1 MIGNSD
7 IQAAWIAKSKASIAI
22 TSQVPAVE
30 IRENQWKGTQF
41 SYPNIR
47 IKLGDLRP
55 LTKSNRCLQ
64 FESLVSFLVYT
75 EEKSSK
81 QADDIAEVICNEFW
95 GKSFTVN
102 GVRFSGIVLDSV
114 SPADVPETDQNAWVA
129 IVNFTALVSPG

>member
-7 IQAAWIAKSKASIAI
+7 IQAAWIAKSKAFTAI

-30 IRENQWKGTQF
+30 IRENQWKGTNF

-47 IKLGDLRP
+47 IKLGDLTP
-55 LTKSNRCLQ
+55 NTSNPNCQIFKSP
-64 FESLVSFLVYT
+64 VSFLIFT

-81 QADDIAEVICNEFW
+81 QADDIAKVICNEFW

-114 SPADVPETDQNAWVA
+114 SPADVPEDDTNSWMAS
-129 IVNFTALVSPG
+129 VNFTALVSQG